1 MSSVRTTFAAILIGG
16 AVSVW
21 TGCTGL
27 HQGHLFAVPGPDM
40 RPLEKSKGVATA
52 RAGIAIVAAVQN
64 EVKEADAFYFAIYN
78 RSGQYVTVDR
88 SEIHLLDHN
97 GKAYK
102 QLSRSQQNFLLGA
115 RYRPKPPIGIA
126 SDTFRYDRSVAQFGD
141 THISPLSPGE
151 VFTSKIMPGSRAT
164 FFVYFRKRSVLSPT
178 VSVIVPSIEL
188 GASREK
194 LAFVFHFEVQQE

>member
-1 MSSVRTTFAAILIGG
+1 MTLAAALFGV
-16 AVSVW
+16 AVL
-21 TGCTGL
+21 TLAACAGI

-40 RPLEKSKGVATA
+40 VPLETSKGVATA
-52 RAGIAIVAAVQN
+52 RAGIAVVAAAQN

-78 RSGQYVTVDR
+78 RSGQYVTLDR
-88 SEIHLLDHN
+88 SGIYLLDHN
-97 GKAYK
+97 GKVYK
-102 QLSRSQQNFLLGA
+102 QLSRSQKNFVLGA

-151 VFTSKIMPGSRAT
+151 VFTSKIMPGARAT
-164 FFVYFRKRSVLSPT
+164 FFAYFRKRSVQSPT
-178 VSVIVPSIEL
+178 VTVILPNIEL

-194 LAFVFHFEVQQE
+194 LTFVFPFEVQRE